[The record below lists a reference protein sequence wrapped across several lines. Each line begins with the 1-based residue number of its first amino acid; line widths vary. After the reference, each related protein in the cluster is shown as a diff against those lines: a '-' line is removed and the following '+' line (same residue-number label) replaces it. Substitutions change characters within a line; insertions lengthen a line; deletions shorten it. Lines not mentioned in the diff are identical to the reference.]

1 MASKTRLEDSIFDIS
16 SNYCSGGRGRQKHG
30 KQKRKSNHSLS
41 QEKQND
47 PTQTLNLLISDFS
60 QKVGEGLLCNGAD
73 TSHHRNDFKRNLG
86 TKLSSRRSEGT
97 RSKRRVA
104 QDKNK
109 PEKYSREGTRSKR
122 RAAQD
127 KNKPE
132 KYSDI
137 KVVEDFISGMVKCG
151 RLEDVESSEDESSE
165 DESEIYKVHRGT
177 IKRLPMVIKK
187 RCSDGY

>member
-109 PEKYSREGTRSKR
+109 PEKYS
-122 RAAQD
+122 
-127 KNKPE
+127 
-132 KYSDI
+132 DI